1 LDGGAGNDTLNG
13 GAGVDRLNGG
23 AGVDRLTGGAGNDV
37 FIFSGVADIGNN
49 PLSRETITDFA
60 TGDRIDLSAIDINPS
75 VAGIQSFNRV
85 VAAFTGLGAASAGE
99 LRYLDGILSG
109 DANGDGVAEFQLGI
123 NPQTIAGAGAPVPS
137 LSLANFI
144 LGPVTASI
152 ASNTGAGIT
161 ELNAGTSAHSFTVS
175 LDRAAATPITLNWA
189 VSSAGLAN
197 AANAADFGAAFPT
210 GTVTIAAGQT
220 TGAISVS
227 ALGDT
232 AFEQNENFRVT
243 ITPNTPTAALYQIGT
258 AAATSIILNDDAT
271 PINGTNAN
279 NTLTGT
285 ALNDVIN
292 GLGGNDTITGLAG
305 DDTLN
310 GGTGNDTMNGGVG
323 NDDLIGD
330 AGADTMTGGA
340 GSDTFRYLAIT
351 DSGTTA
357 ATRDTITDFVVGTDT
372 IDVSAID
379 ANTNAAGNNAF
390 TFIGAAAFSA
400 RGQARYV
407 GGILEFN
414 STGNNNA
421 DMTIAL
427 TGSPTIT
434 ALNGA
439 VIW

>member
-1 LDGGAGNDTLNG
+1 
-13 GAGVDRLNGG
+13 
-23 AGVDRLTGGAGNDV
+23 
-37 FIFSGVADIGNN
+37 
-49 PLSRETITDFA
+49 
-60 TGDRIDLSAIDINPS
+60 
-75 VAGIQSFNRV
+75 
-85 VAAFTGLGAASAGE
+85 
-99 LRYLDGILSG
+99 
-109 DANGDGVAEFQLGI
+109 
-123 NPQTIAGAGAPVPS
+123 
-137 LSLANFI
+137 
-144 LGPVTASI
+144 
-152 ASNTGAGIT
+152 
-161 ELNAGTSAHSFTVS
+161 
-175 LDRAAATPITLNWA
+175 
-189 VSSAGLAN
+189 
-197 AANAADFGAAFPT
+197 
-210 GTVTIAAGQT
+210 
-220 TGAISVS
+220 
-227 ALGDT
+227 
-232 AFEQNENFRVT
+232 
-243 ITPNTPTAALYQIGT
+243 
-258 AAATSIILNDDAT
+258 
-271 PINGTNAN
+271 
-279 NTLTGT
+279 
-285 ALNDVIN
+285 LNDVIN

-305 DDTLN
+305 NDTLN
-310 GGTGNDTMNGGVG
+310 GGTGNDNMNGGDG
-323 NDDLIGD
+323 NDVLFDD
-330 AGADTMTGGA
+330 VGADTMTGGA